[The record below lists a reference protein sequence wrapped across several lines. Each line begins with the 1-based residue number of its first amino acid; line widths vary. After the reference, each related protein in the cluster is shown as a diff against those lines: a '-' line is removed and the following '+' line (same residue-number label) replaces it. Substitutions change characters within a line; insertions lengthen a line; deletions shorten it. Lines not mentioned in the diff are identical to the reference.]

1 MENSFPLR
9 ILKSLYIY
17 IFFSLFIQIKL
28 FDFEID
34 KEMERYQHVP
44 LFL

>member
-9 ILKSLYIY
+9 ILKSLYI
-17 IFFSLFIQIKL
+17 FFSLFIQTKL

-34 KEMERYQHVP
+34 KEIERYQHVP
-44 LFL
+44 LFH